1 MVYCNNCGYIGHLYR
16 DCKFPV
22 LSYGVIIFRDD
33 KQQDRI
39 LMVQRRHSICYI
51 EFLRGKYDL
60 SNTDYIQNLINCC
73 SVDEKQSLLTNNFT
87 TLWNLL
93 WNVGDTRKKM
103 NERMKHEYTISNQK
117 FIVLSSRN
125 KDNLQDLINV
135 SITNYRTPEWELP
148 KGRRIRNEHN
158 IMCATREFEEETGIL
173 SNEYVLLTNIKPF
186 IEEYK
191 GDNGVNYKH
200 IYYLAKYKNIKEKQ
214 EIDQTKY
221 EQASEIGDI
230 QWMTIKEAKDKIRP
244 EKTTKQPLLD
254 EVDYFLNQY
263 KNDLILKE

>member
-1 MVYCNNCGYIGHLYR
+1 M
-16 DCKFPV
+16 
-22 LSYGVIIFRDD
+22 
-33 KQQDRI
+33 
-39 LMVQRRHSICYI
+39 
-51 EFLRGKYDL
+51 
-60 SNTDYIQNLINCC
+60 
-73 SVDEKQSLLTNNFT
+73 
-87 TLWNLL
+87 
-93 WNVGDTRKKM
+93 GDTRKKM

-221 EQASEIGDI
+221 EQA
-230 QWMTIKEAKDKIRP
+230 
-244 EKTTKQPLLD
+244 
-254 EVDYFLNQY
+254 V
-263 KNDLILKE
+263 